1 MSNGILPMPF
11 TAVHSALAGVI
22 LSGQTGA
29 GVTADKVTCRDLS
42 LAVRATRVNRTGSVD
57 NRNDVVVTAIFIPDT
72 DYAAQIGVDGTF
84 IQTYPKITPASASG
98 AIHTFANAE
107 LYLVGDTTLEDVDGQ
122 EEVTIELTFMLN
134 SDAVI
139 TAEA

>member
-11 TAVHSALAGVI
+11 TAVHSALSSVV
-22 LSGQTGA
+22 LSGETGA
-29 GVTADKVTCRDLS
+29 GVTADKVVCRDLS
-42 LAVRATRVNRTGSVD
+42 LAPRTTRVNRTGSVD
-57 NRNDVVVTAIFIPDT
+57 NRNDVVVTAILDPDV
-72 DYAAQIGVDGTF
+72 DYAAQVGVDGTF
-84 IQTYPKITPASASG
+84 TQTFAKKAPASASG

-107 LYLVGDTTLEDVDGQ
+107 LYLVGDTTFEDVDGQ

-139 TAEA
+139 TAEI